1 MRRSR
6 VVVSLLIAAGCAE
19 PPAQDR
25 DVILITLDTTRAD
38 RVGAYGCP
46 EIRTP
51 LLDSWARAGAIVEH
65 AFADVPLTLPSHVTI
80 FTGTPSL
87 YHGVRTNADARLGEA
102 APTLAERF
110 RELGFRTE
118 AVVSSRVLEADTGI
132 AQGFGAFDDSLTS
145 PYEVQDESIFP
156 RKRHWLPAVDR
167 RADEAV
173 ARAVVAL
180 ERLSSGGSR
189 FFLWL
194 HLYDAHFPYDAPR
207 PWNTRADR
215 YLAEIECMDYALRHF
230 AREIPEST
238 AVVVT
243 ADHGEGL
250 DDHGE
255 DEHGILLYD
264 ETVRVPLLVNGPPV
278 PAGTVLSEVVR
289 TVDVAPTLLHLAGAP
304 PAFGAGGSL
313 LPVLRGEGP
322 IPGTVAY
329 CETVQPRLWGGSPV
343 KALRTAD
350 RKLVW
355 APRPELYD
363 VVADPG
369 ETRNLAAEREGEVEA
384 LADQLEALV
393 LQTIGIR
400 SGWAE
405 PVAPDDERLEALRA
419 LGYAAGGG
427 VGGVPAATP
436 AVAPTAPEELRREGF
451 DPKDL
456 VDVAMA
462 SRDFENGFHHN
473 ARRKLERFLRT
484 IDPPE
489 TRGELRPLWSLARQN
504 LGGIALR
511 AGRFDEAAEHL
522 REALRHDPANDAAQ
536 WELVMALN
544 LAGRPEEAEPE
555 ASRIAGASPPAWKVR
570 LQRGLALA
578 LAGRPAEARAELGSV
593 ADGAADAE
601 TRRDAAMFRDAVG
614 TAEERTVLDAY
625 LRSWNA
631 E

>member
-1 MRRSR
+1 M
-6 VVVSLLIAAGCAE
+6 SLLIAAGCAE
-19 PPAQDR
+19 TPAPDR

-38 RVGAYGCP
+38 RIGAYGCP
-46 EIRTP
+46 EVRTP

-65 AFADVPLTLPSHVTI
+65 AFADVPLTLPSHVTM

-87 YHGVRTNADARLGEA
+87 YHGVRTNGDARLGEA
-102 APTLAERF
+102 APTLAERLH
-110 RELGFRTE
+110 ELGFRTE
-118 AVVSSRVLEADTGI
+118 AVVSSRVLESATGI
-132 AQGFGAFDDSLTS
+132 AQGFDAFDDSLTS
-145 PYEVQDESIFP
+145 PYEVQDASIFP
-156 RKRHWLPAVDR
+156 RERHWLPAVDR

-173 ARAVVAL
+173 AHAVAAL

-207 PWNTRADR
+207 PWSGTQADR
-215 YLAEIECMDYALRHF
+215 YLAEIECMDHELRRF

-264 ETVRVPLLVNGPPV
+264 EAVRVPLLLKGPPV
-278 PAGTVLSEVVR
+278 PAGTVLPDLVR

-304 PAFGAGGSL
+304 PGFGAGGSL

-369 ETRNLAAEREGEVEA
+369 ETRDLAAEREGEVEE
-384 LADQLEALV
+384 LADQLEDLV

-427 VGGVPAATP
+427 AGEAP
-436 AVAPTAPEELRREGF
+436 AVTPPVARTAPEELRREGF

-462 SRDFENGFHHN
+462 GRDFENGFHDN

-484 IDPPE
+484 VEPPE
-489 TRGELRPLWSLARQN
+489 TRPELRPLWSLARQN
-504 LGGIALR
+504 LGGVALR

-522 REALRHDPANDAAQ
+522 REALRHEPANDAAQ

-544 LAGRPEEAEPE
+544 LAGRPAEAERE

-578 LAGRPAEARAELGSV
+578 LAGRPAEATAELDAV
-593 ADGAADAE
+593 AGGAVDAE
-601 TRRDAAMFRDAVG
+601 TRRVAAMFRDAVG
-614 TAEERTVLDAY
+614 TAEERTALSAY

>member
-1 MRRSR
+1 MRPSGIFLC
-6 VVVSLLIAAGCAE
+6 VLIAGCAG
-19 PPAQDR
+19 PPAPRR

-38 RVGAYGCP
+38 GIGVYGCP
-46 EIRTP
+46 DVRTP
-51 LLDSWARAGAIVEH
+51 LLDSWARTGAIVEH
-65 AFADVPLTLPSHVTI
+65 AFADVPLTLPSHVTM

-87 YHGVRTNADARLGEA
+87 YHGVRTNGDARLGEA

-110 RELGFRTE
+110 GELGFRTE
-118 AVVSSRVLEADTGI
+118 AVVSSRVLEAATGI
-132 AQGFGAFDDSLTS
+132 AQGFDAFDDSLTS
-145 PYEVQDESIFP
+145 PYEVQDESVFP
-156 RKRHWLPAVDR
+156 RERHWLPAVDR

-173 ARAVVAL
+173 ARATAAVG
-180 ERLSSGGSR
+180 RLAGGGSR

-194 HLYDAHFPYDAPR
+194 HLYDAHFPYDAPP
-207 PWNTRADR
+207 PWNRTQADR
-215 YLAEIECMDYALRHF
+215 YLAEIECMDYELRRF
-230 AREIPEST
+230 AREIPESA

-264 ETVRVPLLVNGPPV
+264 ETVRVPLLLRGPLV

-313 LPVLRGEGP
+313 VPVLRGEGP

-343 KALRTAD
+343 KALRTRD

-369 ETRNLAAEREGEVEA
+369 ETRDLAAEREGEVEE
-384 LADQLEALV
+384 LADELEDLV

-405 PVAPDDERLEALRA
+405 PVAPDDERMEALRA

-427 VGGVPAATP
+427 PAGAPAATP
-436 AVAPTAPEELRREGF
+436 PVARTAPEELRREGF

-462 SRDFENGFHHN
+462 GRDFENGFHDN

-484 IDPPE
+484 VEPPE
-489 TRGELRPLWSLARQN
+489 TRPELRPLWSLARQN

-511 AGRFDEAAEHL
+511 AGRFDEAAAQL
-522 REALRHDPANDAAQ
+522 REALRHEPGNEAAQ

-544 LAGRPEEAEPE
+544 LAGRPAEAERE
-555 ASRIAGASPPAWKVR
+555 ASRMADASPPAWKVR

-578 LAGRPAEARAELGSV
+578 LHGRPAEAKAELGAV
-593 ADGAADAE
+593 ADGAADPE
-601 TRRDAAMFRDAVG
+601 TRRVAAMFRDAVG
-614 TAEERTVLDAY
+614 TAEERAALDAY
-625 LRSWNA
+625 LRSWSA
-631 E
+631 G